1 MVFLKSLLSSSL
13 GLKSLPWK
21 DHSGNWSSESIRIN
35 CQVNRKESAL
45 ERPERLQGFRG
56 KKAGKAAH
64 SPGSRCTCPLKTDV
78 LSRST
83 WEGRLKTKLKHS
95 SGLTK
100 AEVCWAYEFPSCHNK
115 LLQTAEMYYITEA
128 NWPSIT
134 NTIWDL
140 VAQCEELE
148 C

>member
-83 WEGRLKTKLKHS
+83 WEGRLKTKLKHR

-100 AEVCWAYEFPSCHNK
+100 AEVCWVYEFPR
-115 LLQTAEMYYITEA
+115 AA
-128 NWPSIT
+128 IT
-134 NTIWDL
+134 NYCKQQKCITSQKQTGHPLPIRSGTLWHN
-140 VAQCEELE
+140 VRN
-148 C
+148 